1 MVSGPS
7 TAGTEEIVFSGTLE
21 QVDEHFR
28 EQGWSDGMAFTPPS
42 MERVERFLEFTDL
55 DHDHQIA
62 VLRPGNVAATPLN
75 VGANGVMAGC
85 RPEHMPV
92 LLAAV
97 EALADHPFN
106 LEQLGTTTGRHPF
119 LVLNGPIVRQL
130 GIETGTSATSRG
142 PNPAIGRALG
152 LIVRNIAGFRP
163 GEQYMGTHGYFL
175 PFVLGEDEELLAEF
189 GWDPIHVEDGF
200 DRDASVV
207 SLGNTLNFG
216 SQARETSGT
225 DVEAILRLICREIV
239 HEVNLMLSAYFP
251 DEQLVTVIM
260 TPGQAEEI
268 AKAGYSRRD
277 VETFLFEQSL
287 TTIEEFEFEL
297 WAGNGGGTSTTL
309 RALID
314 GGLSK
319 CPREWL
325 ELDPSTQVPALC
337 FPGQTRVVVAGNPTR
352 SNVMVLYSAYTPK
365 FSQREIRLPARWDE
379 LLATSRGRTFRQ
391 DAAESGGK

>member
-1 MVSGPS
+1 LASAVS
-7 TAGTEEIVFSGTLE
+7 TTEEIVFTGTLD

-28 EQGWSDGMAFTPPS
+28 AQGWTDGMSITPPS
-42 MERVERFLEFTDL
+42 IEKVEEFLAFTDL
-55 DHDHQIA
+55 DRHEQIA
-62 VLRPGNVAATPLN
+62 ILRPGNVAATPLN
-75 VGANGVMAGC
+75 IAANGVMAGC

-97 EALADHPFN
+97 EALVDPPFN
-106 LEQLGTTTGRHPF
+106 LEQLGTTTGRIPF
-119 LVLNGPIVRQL
+119 LVLNGPIVEEL

-175 PFVLGEDEELLAEF
+175 PFVLGENAQLLAEF
-189 GWDPIHVEDGF
+189 GWDPLHVEDGF
-200 DRDASVV
+200 DRNANVL

-225 DVEAILRLICREIV
+225 DIEAILRLVCREIV

-260 TPGQAEEI
+260 TPGQAEE
-268 AKAGYSRRD
+268 AARAGYSRRD
-277 VETFLFEQSL
+277 VERFLFDNSL

-309 RALID
+309 RNLVD
-314 GGLSK
+314 EGLSK

-325 ELDPSTQVPALC
+325 ELDPSTQVPALVY
-337 FPGQTRVVVAGNPTR
+337 PGQIRVVVAGNPTR

-365 FSQREIRLPARWDE
+365 LSQREIRLPASWDE
-379 LLATSRGRTFRQ
+379 LRRR
-391 DAAESGGK
+391 